1 LRDAAIVVGHTIA
14 AAHGINDGGTNGIR
28 IDKRSVDATTSLLSN
43 GLMKPLRENHIRR
56 LESRDERLTHG
67 HIDLQLRRRIAKAG
81 RCDDGWGEGLGAG
94 ANAACEGDYEEKS
107 VLHGMKDDRLR
118 IMGEDKKGEWRME
131 NETYEAKN
139 SCAV

>member
-1 LRDAAIVVGHTIA
+1 
-14 AAHGINDGGTNGIR
+14 
-28 IDKRSVDATTSLLSN
+28 
-43 GLMKPLRENHIRR
+43 
-56 LESRDERLTHG
+56 
-67 HIDLQLRRRIAKAG
+67 
-81 RCDDGWGEGLGAG
+81 LGAG